1 LLHPYNN
8 SVTPLLGYLNWDP
21 AIAWWLL
28 LPALIAVGVMVYYL
42 YRAQQQIAPKRIVH
56 WLTAI
61 RIALVCLLAVLLL
74 RPLWVFKNT
83 TPVAE
88 TLWVVLDQSLSMA
101 QKDTQAT
108 PLERLRWADALGMLP
123 GDLRASRLDRSAVR
137 LSSLHDELLYLPR
150 QAAATDEKEAPKQF
164 DGFIQ
169 SLKDWNEHLN
179 DTASRLEKDPK
190 MQSGDAPAIVKGL
203 REAADQMSQA
213 IGQAVARTKI
223 DEAAADIPWG
233 KIGAALDAS
242 LVKLNPLAEQADNEF
257 ITQHAG
263 DPQVQD
269 ALAQVAQMRRADI
282 AYAALTGKAR
292 DLPTSLTDV
301 FDRQATKVITFA
313 GGQQIIATAKKEEVA
328 KAMRAGIEPVGSAT
342 DIADTLKF
350 VSEQIGQGER
360 ACVLLVSDGRIN
372 DGGDPT
378 DAVQRLAARGV
389 RVFTLGVGSRQVAAD
404 ASVESVDAPDWI
416 FKDDTLRASALLRLD
431 GMAGRPV
438 KVDFLRG
445 TTVLDTQTVTPTSSQ
460 TTTVLTFKD
469 KPPEPDVYE
478 YQVRIAEMPGEAVK
492 ENNVQNFRVSVKK
505 DKLHV
510 LVVED
515 QPRWEYRYLAN
526 YLKRDNR
533 VHLQTVLTEPA
544 HVAQVQAPT
553 PIKASPTNPADE
565 AQKLPETA
573 EEWAAF
579 DLIVL
584 GDVPV
589 ELLGVEA
596 QKNIAKAVRDRGT
609 SLLVIAGQLNMPAR
623 YSGTPLAELLPVH
636 VSSNWT
642 AASLSEHMHNGFR
655 ATVAPEGI
663 SSVVSQLDVND
674 QTNAHYWASMGTGD
688 AKWYWHS
695 EQTQAKQSASVL
707 WQISDIRDSASLTP
721 QQDSD
726 TLATARQRALLATMT
741 AGVGRVMYLASDQ
754 MWRLRQVE
762 GENLTDR
769 FWGQVI
775 RWVVQS
781 DMPAGGRYV
790 RFGTSKPRYTEGD
803 SVVVN
808 ARLLKDDFTPQT
820 GQKFKMVARSV
831 TRKNAATGQLQGGAV
846 VATAEATELPDAPGV
861 YRATLSGIKAGA
873 VEITLQGQSV
883 EKALND
889 DTSAGQKS
897 LLVDVLTGTDREL
910 RNINADRNMM
920 ASIARS
926 GSGVGVDVAY
936 GDVLAQHIPNLEQ
949 PPLDT
954 IQQIGLFAD
963 PENPYTRR
971 AHWCF
976 LIAFVGLITA
986 EWILRKV
993 GGLV

>member
-1 LLHPYNN
+1 MLHQLNN
-8 SVTPLLGYLNWDP
+8 FAAPPLAYLTWDP
-21 AIAWWLL
+21 PIAWWIL
-28 LPALIAVGVMVYYL
+28 LPGMIAVGVMLYYL

-61 RIALVCLLAVLLL
+61 RIALIALLAILLL

-83 TPVAE
+83 EPVGE
-88 TLWVVLDQSLSMA
+88 TLWVLLDQSLSMG
-101 QKDTQAT
+101 QRDTQANAI
-108 PLERLRWADALGMLP
+108 ERLRWADALGKLP
-123 GDLRASRLDRSAVR
+123 GELRTSRLDRSAVR
-137 LSSLHDELLYLPR
+137 LSALHDELLHLQR
-150 QAAATDEKEAPKQF
+150 QTSPAADEKEAPRQLE
-164 DGFIQ
+164 GFVQ
-169 SLKDWNEHLN
+169 SLKDWDEHLN
-179 DTASRLEKDPK
+179 DAVSRLEKDPK
-190 MQSGDAPAIVKGL
+190 AQSGDGPSIAKGL
-203 REAADQMSQA
+203 REAADQMSQG
-213 IGQAVARTKI
+213 IGQAAARTKI
-223 DEAAADIPWG
+223 DEAASDIPWG
-233 KIGAALDAS
+233 KVGAAIDSA
-242 LVKLNPLAEQADNEF
+242 LVKLNPLAEQADAEF
-257 ITQHAG
+257 ISLHAA
-263 DPQVQD
+263 DQQVQD

-292 DLPTSLTDV
+292 DLPKSLTDV
-301 FDRQATKVITFA
+301 FDRQNTKVITFA
-313 GGQQIIATAKKEEVA
+313 GGQQIVATAKKDEVA
-328 KAMRAGIEPVGSAT
+328 KAMQAGIEPVGTAT
-342 DIADTLKF
+342 DIADALKF
-350 VSEQIGQGER
+350 VSEQVSQGER
-360 ACVLLVSDGRIN
+360 ASVLLVSDGRIN

-378 DAVQRLAARGV
+378 DAAQRLAARGV

-404 ASVESVDAPDWI
+404 ASVESIDAPDWI

-431 GMAGRPV
+431 GLSGRPV
-438 KVDFLRG
+438 KVQFLRG

-478 YQVRIAEMPGEAVK
+478 YQVRIQEMPGEAVK

-505 DKLHV
+505 DKLQI

-544 HVAQVQAPT
+544 HVADVQAPA
-553 PIKASPTNPADE
+553 PIKASPTNPDYE
-565 AQKLPETA
+565 AQRLPDSA

-623 YSGTPLAELLPVH
+623 YTGTPLAELLPVH

-642 AASLSEHMHNGFR
+642 AASLSDHMRNGFR
-655 ATVAPEGI
+655 ATIAPEGL
-663 SSVVSQLDVND
+663 SSVLSQLDLSD

-707 WQISDIRDSASLTP
+707 WQIADIRDGAPLT
-721 QQDSD
+721 QQPETD
-726 TLATARQRALLATMT
+726 TLAVARQRALLATMP

-781 DMPAGGRYV
+781 DLPAGGRFV
-790 RFGTSKPRYTEGD
+790 RFGTSKPRYTAGD
-803 SVVVN
+803 AVVVT
-808 ARLLKDDFTPQT
+808 ARLLKEDFTPLT
-820 GQKFKMVARSV
+820 GQKFKMIARSV
-831 TRKNAATGQLQGGAV
+831 TQKNAATGQVQGGAV
-846 VATAEATELPDAPGV
+846 VATADAAEVPEAPGY
-861 YRATLSGIKAGA
+861 YRATLSGVKAGA
-873 VEITLQGQSV
+873 VEITLQGQGV

-889 DTSAGQKS
+889 DPSAGQKS
-897 LLVDVLTGTDREL
+897 LLVDVLTGADREL
-910 RNINADRNMM
+910 RNINADRNTL
-920 ASIARS
+920 SRIAQA
-926 GSGVGVDVAY
+926 GSGIATDAAY
-936 GDVLAQHIPNLEQ
+936 ADVLAQHIPNLEH
-949 PPLDT
+949 PLET
-954 IQQIGLFAD
+954 VQQFGLFAD
-963 PENPYTRR
+963 PENPFTRK
-971 AHWCF
+971 AHWYF
-976 LIAFVGLITA
+976 LIAFVGLLTA